1 MKQLNDKRH
10 IYYFMCE
17 YNGIK
22 SLDDFIKPENI
33 SEFFFWDSNARN
45 SAEKTLG
52 IFSLPKVLVLQ
63 LERFQGL

>member
-1 MKQLNDKRH
+1 
-10 IYYFMCE
+10 MCE